1 MPGGPVTGGEVP
13 QIWAS
18 IKIIKSFLLNSEK
31 NLLAACLSFHSLM
44 LPSHLSISPS
54 HLEIRPSHASISS
67 ALQPQLGWT
76 GHSGAKSVSVAF
88 AAAKNVTADV
98 NNLI

>member
-1 MPGGPVTGGEVP
+1 VLVVVVSVGGGVSGGPEVGRVVGEVP
-13 QIWAS
+13 QIWA
-18 IKIIKSFLLNSEK
+18 F
-31 NLLAACLSFHSLM
+31 AACLSFHSLM

-88 AAAKNVTADV
+88 AAAKNATADV

>member
-1 MPGGPVTGGEVP
+1 VLVVVFSVGGGVPGGPVTGGRVVEEVP
-13 QIWAS
+13 QIWA
-18 IKIIKSFLLNSEK
+18 F
-31 NLLAACLSFHSLM
+31 AACLSFHSLM

-88 AAAKNVTADV
+88 AAAKNATADV